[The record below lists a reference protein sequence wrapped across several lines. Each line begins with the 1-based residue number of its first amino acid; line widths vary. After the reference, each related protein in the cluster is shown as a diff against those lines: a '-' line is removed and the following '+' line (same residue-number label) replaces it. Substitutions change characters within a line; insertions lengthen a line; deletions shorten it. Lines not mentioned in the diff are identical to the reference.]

1 MKDKGY
7 VQVYTGNGKGKT
19 TCALGLCLRAVCAG
33 YSVFFGQF
41 LKGRDYSEL
50 KAVDFLPN
58 FTIRQYGSEKF
69 VFNNPSDEDILL
81 AKNAIDDIKKEIYNY
96 DVVVL
101 DEINIA
107 LHKNLISLQDVLDII
122 NIKPENTELVLTG
135 RYAHE
140 KIIQCADL
148 VSNIDEVKHYY
159 TKGVNAR
166 IGIEK

>member
-69 VFNNPSDEDILL
+69 VFNSPSDEDILL
-81 AKNAIDDIKKEIYNY
+81 AKNAIDDIKKEISNY

-122 NIKPENTELVLTG
+122 NLKPENTELVLPG

-148 VSNIDEVKHYY
+148 VSNIDEIKHYY

>member
-33 YSVFFGQF
+33 YSVFFCQF

-69 VFNNPSDEDILL
+69 VFNSPSDEDILL
-81 AKNAIDDIKKEIYNY
+81 AKNAIDDIKKEISNY

-122 NIKPENTELVLTG
+122 NLKPENTELVLTG

-148 VSNIDEVKHYY
+148 VSNIDEIKHYY

>member
-69 VFNNPSDEDILL
+69 VFNSPSDEDILL
-81 AKNAIDDIKKEIYNY
+81 AKNAVDDIKKEISNY

-122 NIKPENTELVLTG
+122 NLKPENTELVLTG

-148 VSNIDEVKHYY
+148 VSNIDEIKHYY

>member
-69 VFNNPSDEDILL
+69 VFNSPSDEDILL
-81 AKNAIDDIKKEIYNY
+81 AKNAIDDIKKEISNY

-122 NIKPENTELVLTG
+122 NLKPENTELVLTG

-140 KIIQCADL
+140 KIMQCADL
-148 VSNIDEVKHYY
+148 VSNIDEIKHYY

>member
-69 VFNNPSDEDILL
+69 IFNSPSDEDILL
-81 AKNAIDDIKKEIYNY
+81 AKNAIDDIKKEISNY

-122 NIKPENTELVLTG
+122 NLKPENTELVLTG

-148 VSNIDEVKHYY
+148 VSNIDEIKHYY

>member
-69 VFNNPSDEDILL
+69 VFNSPSDEDILL
-81 AKNAIDDIKKEIYNY
+81 AKNAIDDIKKEISNY

-122 NIKPENTELVLTG
+122 NLKPENTELVLTG

-148 VSNIDEVKHYY
+148 VSNIDEIKHYY

>member
-7 VQVYTGNGKGKT
+7 IQVYTGNGKGKT

-50 KAVDFLPN
+50 KVPELLPN

-69 VFNNPSDEDILL
+69 VFGNPSEEDILL
-81 AKNAIDDIKKEIYNY
+81 AKNAVEDIKKEIQNY
-96 DVVVL
+96 DIVVL
-101 DEINIA
+101 DEINVA
-107 LHKNLISLQDVLDII
+107 LHKNLISLEDVLDII
-122 NIKPENTELVLTG
+122 NLKKDYTELVLTG

-140 KIIQCADL
+140 KIIELADL
-148 VSNIDEVKHYY
+148 VTNMDEIKHYY
-159 TKGVNAR
+159 TQGVNAR

>member
-19 TCALGLCLRAVCAG
+19 TCALGLCLRAICAG

-69 VFNNPSDEDILL
+69 VFNSPSDEDILL
-81 AKNAIDDIKKEIYNY
+81 AKNAIDDIKKEISNY

-122 NIKPENTELVLTG
+122 NLKPENTELVLTG

-148 VSNIDEVKHYY
+148 VSNIDEIKHYY

>member
-69 VFNNPSDEDILL
+69 VFNSPSDEDILL
-81 AKNAIDDIKKEIYNY
+81 AKNAIDDIKKEISNY

-122 NIKPENTELVLTG
+122 NLKPENTELVLTG

-148 VSNIDEVKHYY
+148 LSNIDE
-159 TKGVNAR
+159 
-166 IGIEK
+166 I

>member
-69 VFNNPSDEDILL
+69 VFNSPSDEDILL
-81 AKNAIDDIKKEIYNY
+81 AKNAIDDIKKEISSY

-122 NIKPENTELVLTG
+122 NLKPENTELVLTG

-148 VSNIDEVKHYY
+148 VSNIDEIKHYY